1 MKSLKIKLYPT
12 KEQEILF
19 YKHINCQRYIYNWA
33 LGINNELYKENKMK
47 YSSNE
52 LGKMLTQYKKNNTW
66 LNEVSNAT
74 LKESIRN
81 LDKAYTNFYKGRA
94 NLPKFKSRK
103 KSKLSFYSR
112 YDKIKFYQN
121 NTVNLEKIGKV
132 KYKSSYNIDLTQ
144 IIKFSNPHVSYNGR
158 CWVLTLGIEVINEF
172 QELTNAVI
180 GIDLGVKYL
189 AICSDGVVYKN
200 INKEATIK
208 KLEKRLKRLQRQV
221 SKKYELNKEGR
232 SYRKSNNI
240 IKLENKINR
249 LYRKLH
255 NIRLNYIHQ
264 TTSTIVK
271 TKPCMVVM
279 EDLCI
284 KDMMKN
290 KSIAKQVQKIGL
302 YEFKRQMEYKCKW
315 NNIEFIQVDRYY
327 PSSKMCSQCGE
338 IKKDLKLSNRTY
350 KCEKCGLIIDRDFNA
365 SINLMN
371 YGKSLL

>member
-1 MKSLKIKLYPT
+1 MKTLKIRLYPT
-12 KEQEILF
+12 REQEILF

-33 LGINNELYKENKMK
+33 LNLNNELYKKDKKK
-47 YSSNE
+47 YSSTV
-52 LGKMLTQYKKNNTW
+52 LGKMLTQYKKQEVW
-66 LNEVSNAT
+66 LSEVSNAT

-112 YDKIKFYQN
+112 YNKIKFYQN

-144 IIKFSNPHVSYNGR
+144 ITKFSNPHVSYNGR

-172 QELTNAVI
+172 QELTNEVI
-180 GIDLGVKYL
+180 GIDLGIKEL
-189 AICSDGVVYKN
+189 AICSNGMTFKN
-200 INKEATIK
+200 INKDLTIK
-208 KLEKRLKRLQRQV
+208 KLEKRLKRLQRKV

-240 IKLENKINR
+240 IKFENKINR

-271 TKPCMVVM
+271 TKPCMIVI

-302 YEFKRQMEYKCKW
+302 YEFIRQIKYKCEW
-315 NNIEFIQVDRYY
+315 NGIRFEQVDRYF
-327 PSSKMCSQCGE
+327 PSSKICSNCFN
-338 IKKDLKLSNRTY
+338 IKKDLKLSDRTY
-350 KCEKCGLIIDRDFNA
+350 YCEKCGLTIDRDFNA

>member
-1 MKSLKIKLYPT
+1 MKTLKIRLYPT
-12 KEQEILF
+12 KEQEVLF

-33 LGINNELYKENKMK
+33 LNLNNELYKKDKKK
-47 YSSNE
+47 YSSTE
-52 LGKMLTQYKKNNTW
+52 LGKMLTQYKKQEVW
-66 LNEVSNAT
+66 LNEISNAT

-81 LDKAYTNFYKGRA
+81 LDKAYTNFYKKRA
-94 NLPKFKSRK
+94 KLPKFKSKK

-112 YDKIKFYQN
+112 YEKIKFYQN

-158 CWVLTLGIEVINEF
+158 CWILTVGVSVDSEMPK
-172 QELTNAVI
+172 LTNEVI
-180 GIDLGVKYL
+180 GIDLGIKEL
-189 AICSDGVVYKN
+189 AICSNGMVFKN
-200 INKEATIK
+200 INKDLTIK
-208 KLEKRLKRLQRQV
+208 KIEKRLKRLQRQV

-271 TKPCMVVM
+271 TKPCMIVM

-284 KDMMKN
+284 KDMMKD

-302 YEFKRQMEYKCKW
+302 YEFIRQMKYKCEW
-315 NNIEFIQVDRYY
+315 SGIRFEQVDRYF
-327 PSSKMCSQCGE
+327 PSSKICSNCFN
-338 IKKDLKLSNRTY
+338 IKKDLKLSDRTY
-350 KCEKCGLIIDRDFNA
+350 YCEKCGLTIDRDFNA

>member
-19 YKHINCQRYIYNWA
+19 YKHINCQRYVYNWA
-33 LGINNELYKENKMK
+33 LNLNNELYRKDKKK
-47 YSSNE
+47 YSSTE
-52 LGKMLTQYKKNNTW
+52 LSKMLTQYKKQEMW
-66 LNEVSNAT
+66 LSEVSNAT

-158 CWVLTLGIEVINEF
+158 CWILTVGVSVDSEIHK
-172 QELTNAVI
+172 LTNEVV
-180 GIDLGVKYL
+180 GIDLGIKEL
-189 AICSDGVVYKN
+189 AICSNGMMFKN
-200 INKEATIK
+200 INKDLTIK
-208 KLEKRLKRLQRQV
+208 KIEKRLKRLQRQV

-255 NIRLNYIHQ
+255 NIRLNHIHQ

-271 TKPCMVVM
+271 TKPCMIVM

-302 YEFKRQMEYKCKW
+302 YEFIRQMKYKCEW
-315 NNIEFIQVDRYY
+315 NGIRFEQADKYF
-327 PSSKMCSQCGE
+327 PSSKICSNCFN
-338 IKKDLKLSNRTY
+338 IKKDLKLSDRTY
-350 KCEKCGLIIDRDFNA
+350 YCEKCGLIIDRDFNA

>member
-33 LGINNELYKENKMK
+33 LNLNNELYRKDKKK
-47 YSSNE
+47 YSSTE
-52 LGKMLTQYKKNNTW
+52 LSKMLTQYKKQKVW
-66 LNEVSNAT
+66 LNEVSSAT
-74 LKESIRN
+74 LKESVRN
-81 LDKAYTNFYKGRA
+81 LDKAYTNFYKGRT

-240 IKLENKINR
+240 IKLEKQINK
-249 LYRKLH
+249 LHRKLH
-255 NIRLNYIHQ
+255 NIRLNHLHQ
-264 TTSTIVK
+264 TTSAIVK
-271 TKPCMVVM
+271 TKPCMIVM

-302 YEFKRQMEYKCKW
+302 YEFIRQMKYKCEW
-315 NNIEFIQVDRYY
+315 NNIKFIQVDKYY

-338 IKKDLKLSNRTY
+338 VKKDLKLSDRTY

-365 SINLMN
+365 SVNLMN
-371 YGKSLL
+371 YGRSLL

>member
-1 MKSLKIKLYPT
+1 M
-12 KEQEILF
+12 
-19 YKHINCQRYIYNWA
+19 
-33 LGINNELYKENKMK
+33 
-47 YSSNE
+47 
-52 LGKMLTQYKKNNTW
+52 
-66 LNEVSNAT
+66 NEVSSAT

-81 LDKAYTNFYKGRA
+81 LDKAYTNFYKGRT

-264 TTSTIVK
+264 TTSAIVK

-302 YEFKRQMEYKCKW
+302 YEFIRQMKYKCEW
-315 NNIEFIQVDRYY
+315 NNIEFIQVDKYY

-338 IKKDLKLSNRTY
+338 VKKDLKLSDRTY

-365 SINLMN
+365 SVNLMN
-371 YGKSLL
+371 YGRSLL

>member
-33 LGINNELYKENKMK
+33 LNLNNELYRKDKKK
-47 YSSNE
+47 YSSTE
-52 LGKMLTQYKKNNTW
+52 LSKMLTQYKKQKVW
-66 LNEVSNAT
+66 LNEVSSAT
-74 LKESIRN
+74 LKESVRN
-81 LDKAYTNFYKGRA
+81 LDKAYTNFYKGRT

-240 IKLENKINR
+240 IKLEKQINK
-249 LYRKLH
+249 LHRKLH
-255 NIRLNYIHQ
+255 NIRLNHLHQ
-264 TTSTIVK
+264 TTSAIVK
-271 TKPCMVVM
+271 TKPCMIVM

-302 YEFKRQMEYKCKW
+302 YEFIRQMKYKCEW
-315 NNIEFIQVDRYY
+315 NNIEFIQVDKYY
-327 PSSKMCSQCGE
+327 PSSKMCSQCGGV
-338 IKKDLKLSNRTY
+338 KKDLKLSDRTY

-365 SINLMN
+365 SVNLMN
-371 YGKSLL
+371 YGRSLL

>member
-1 MKSLKIKLYPT
+1 MKTLKIRLYPT
-12 KEQEILF
+12 REQKTLF

-33 LGINNELYKENKMK
+33 LNLNNELYRKDKKK
-47 YSSNE
+47 YSSTE
-52 LGKMLTQYKKNNTW
+52 LGKMLTQYKKQEVW
-66 LNEVSNAT
+66 LSEVSNAT

-81 LDKAYTNFYKGRA
+81 LDKAYTNFYKKRA
-94 NLPKFKSRK
+94 KLPKFKSKK

-132 KYKSSYNIDLTQ
+132 KYRSSYDIDLTKE
-144 IIKFSNPHVSYNGR
+144 ISFKNPHVSFNGR
-158 CWVLTLGIEVINEF
+158 CWVLTFGLELKNEVDT
-172 QELTNAVI
+172 LTNEVI
-180 GIDLGVKYL
+180 GIDLGIKEL
-189 AICSDGVVYKN
+189 AICSNGMMFKN
-200 INKEATIK
+200 INKDLTIK
-208 KLEKRLKRLQRQV
+208 KLEKRLKRLQRKV
-221 SKKYELNKEGR
+221 SKKYELNKERR

-271 TKPCMVVM
+271 TKPCMIVM

-302 YEFKRQMEYKCKW
+302 YEFIRQMKYKCEW
-315 NNIEFIQVDRYY
+315 DSIRFVQVDKYF
-327 PSSKMCSQCGE
+327 PSSKICSNCFN
-338 IKKDLKLSNRTY
+338 IKKDLKLSDRTY
-350 KCEKCGLIIDRDFNA
+350 YCEKCGLTIDRDFNA

>member
-1 MKSLKIKLYPT
+1 MKSLKIRLYPT

-19 YKHINCQRYIYNWA
+19 YKHIGCQRYIYNWV
-33 LGINNELYKENKMK
+33 LNLNNELYKKDKKK
-47 YSSNE
+47 YSSTV
-52 LGKMLTQYKKNNTW
+52 LGKMLTQYKKQEVW
-66 LNEVSNAT
+66 LNEVSSAT

-81 LDKAYTNFYKGRA
+81 LDKAYTNFYKGRT

-112 YDKIKFYQN
+112 YDKVKFYQN

-264 TTSTIVK
+264 TTSAIVK

-302 YEFKRQMEYKCKW
+302 YEFIRQMKYKCEW
-315 NNIEFIQVDRYY
+315 NNIEFIQVDKYY
-327 PSSKMCSQCGE
+327 PSSKMCSQCGGV
-338 IKKDLKLSNRTY
+338 KKDLKLSDRTY

-365 SINLMN
+365 SVNLMN
-371 YGKSLL
+371 YGRSLL